1 MPRQSLVEAKDW
13 SKMTLSSAQA
23 SYVKYLQRYRSAQSR
38 AYGGD
43 ARDLARVAANLQP
56 LRHAEQNLSNVQAA
70 VYNALGPQYAM
81 TFRVVDDSSE
91 LTVCSLPQ
99 ELIDNIVEQYSTR
112 MTARNMH

>member
-70 VYNALGPQYAM
+70 VYNALGPH
-81 TFRVVDDSSE
+81 
-91 LTVCSLPQ
+91 LPQ

>member
-38 AYGGD
+38 AYEGD

-70 VYNALGPQYAM
+70 VYNALGPH
-81 TFRVVDDSSE
+81 
-91 LTVCSLPQ
+91 LPQ